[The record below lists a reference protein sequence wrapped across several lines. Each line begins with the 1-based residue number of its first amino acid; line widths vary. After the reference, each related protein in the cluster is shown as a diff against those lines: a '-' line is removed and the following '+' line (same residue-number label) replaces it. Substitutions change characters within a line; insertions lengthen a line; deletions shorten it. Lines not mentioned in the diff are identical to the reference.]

1 MKIVQILLTLS
12 NIKIFLSIRVRILK
26 DSKYNPRLLM
36 WSD

>member
-12 NIKIFLSIRVRILK
+12 NIKIFLSIRVRFLK
-26 DSKYNPRLLM
+26 DLKFNPRLLI